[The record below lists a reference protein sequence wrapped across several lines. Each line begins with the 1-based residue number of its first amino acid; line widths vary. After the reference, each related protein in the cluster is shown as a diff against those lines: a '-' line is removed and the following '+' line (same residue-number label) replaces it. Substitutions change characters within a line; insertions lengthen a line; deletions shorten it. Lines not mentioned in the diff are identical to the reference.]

1 MKKSKIIT
9 TVLILSTAALS
20 MVAINQHKK
29 IENQNKAI
37 VAIIEKAKKAT
48 VIDNEDVNIEYI
60 KVSTKNFQGYDI
72 LVTAKNNTNISSEW
86 ELKDGAHYNSA
97 YLVGMNK
104 KSAERF
110 YEKILKDQGYKWTW
124 EDNVKPWR
132 KIMRN

>member
-1 MKKSKIIT
+1 MKKSKIIN
-9 TVLILSTAALS
+9 TVLILSTVALS

-37 VAIIEKAKKAT
+37 VAITEKSKKVT

-86 ELKDGAHYNSA
+86 ELKDGTHYNSA

-110 YEKILKDQGYKWTW
+110 YEKILKDHGYKWTW
-124 EDNVKPWR
+124 EDNVKP
-132 KIMRN
+132 

>member
-9 TVLILSTAALS
+9 TVLILSTVALS

-37 VAIIEKAKKAT
+37 IEITEKAKKST
-48 VIDNEDVNIEYI
+48 VIDNDDVNIEYI

-86 ELKDGAHYNSA
+86 ELKDGTHYNSA

-124 EDNVKPWR
+124 EDNVKP
-132 KIMRN
+132 

>member
-9 TVLILSTAALS
+9 TVLILSTVALS

-37 VAIIEKAKKAT
+37 VEITEKAKKAT
-48 VIDNEDVNIEYI
+48 VIDNDDVNIEYI

-86 ELKDGAHYNSA
+86 ELKDGSHYNSA

-124 EDNVKPWR
+124 EDNVKP
-132 KIMRN
+132 

>member
-1 MKKSKIIT
+1 MKKSKIIN
-9 TVLILSTAALS
+9 TVLILSTVALS
-20 MVAINQHKK
+20 VVAINQHKK

-37 VAIIEKAKKAT
+37 VKITEKAKKAT
-48 VIDNEDVNIEYI
+48 VIDNDDVNIEYI

-86 ELKDGAHYNSA
+86 ELKDGSHYNSA

-124 EDNVKPWR
+124 EDNVKP
-132 KIMRN
+132 

>member
-37 VAIIEKAKKAT
+37 IEITEKAKKAT
-48 VIDNEDVNIEYI
+48 VIDNDDVNIEYI

-86 ELKDGAHYNSA
+86 ELKEGSHYNSA
-97 YLVGMNK
+97 YLVDMNK

-124 EDNVKPWR
+124 EDNVKP
-132 KIMRN
+132 

>member
-1 MKKSKIIT
+1 MKKSKIIN
-9 TVLILSTAALS
+9 TVLILSTVALS
-20 MVAINQHKK
+20 LVAINQHNK

-37 VAIIEKAKKAT
+37 VKITEKAKKVT

-60 KVSTKNFQGYDI
+60 KVSTKNFQGYDV

-86 ELKDGAHYNSA
+86 KLKDGSHYNSA

-124 EDNVKPWR
+124 EDNVKP
-132 KIMRN
+132 